1 MDNPCGDWKTWRLRR
16 GKWQKSQDAL
26 IEEVPVKVVMGK
38 SEIAGLMA
46 TPGRERE
53 LAAGFLVTMGWA
65 SPRNPAPPTVWKPE
79 KREVHLDM
87 TVGSAPES
95 GPRASGGGTLGPLS
109 APRGPDDFTLE
120 LDVVLG
126 LTQAMAGG
134 QVLFKKTGATHAA
147 AFFDKS
153 GTQMVTAEDVGR
165 HNAVDKAVGFL
176 WLKGEL
182 VKARAAALSGRLSL
196 EMVLK
201 GARAGLG
208 LMVSV
213 SAPSAPAVRKAQE
226 LGITLAG
233 FSRGGQ
239 VNIYTHPHR
248 VTINGKPLGQ
258 KAAEK

>member
-1 MDNPCGDWKTWRLRR
+1 MDNPCGDWNTWRLRR
-16 GKWQKSQDAL
+16 GEWRKSQDTL
-26 IEEVPVKVVMGK
+26 IEEVTVKVVMGG

-46 TPGRERE
+46 TPGWERE
-53 LAAGFLVTMGWA
+53 LAAGFLITMGWA
-65 SPRNPAPPTVWKPE
+65 RPQDPAPPAIWEPE

-87 TVGSAPES
+87 SVRSAPES

-109 APRGPDDFTLE
+109 APQAPDDFTLE

-147 AFFDKS
+147 AFFDKKAAL
-153 GTQMVTAEDVGR
+153 MVTAEDVGR

-182 VKARAAALSGRLSL
+182 AKARAAALSGRLSL

-248 VTINGKPLGQ
+248 VTIDGQSLAQ